1 MKSGA
6 SQHGICA
13 RCYGNNSECES
24 MDEQEAF
31 VDMARS
37 ADLGARVN
45 AHAAGGASI
54 VRTWRCATKDERGLQ
69 LMGDIITTLLI
80 APRAYPI

>member
-1 MKSGA
+1 M
-6 SQHGICA
+6 
-13 RCYGNNSECES
+13 N
-24 MDEQEAF
+24 EQEAF

-54 VRTWRCATKDERGLQ
+54 VRTWRCATKDERGLAA
-69 LMGDIITTLLI
+69 LEIDECRAAADGHISLL
-80 APRAYPI
+80 RF

>member
-1 MKSGA
+1 
-6 SQHGICA
+6 
-13 RCYGNNSECES
+13 

-45 AHAAGGASI
+45 THAAGGASI
-54 VRTWRCATKDERGLQ
+54 VRTWRCATKDERGLAA
-69 LMGDIITTLLI
+69 LEIDERRAAADGGYLITTFLI
-80 APRAYPI
+80 APRAHPI